1 MQTTTMDAVSK
12 LWSDGGLLQ
21 LNASP
26 FGTRAEDGLAQL
38 FEIGRSAVR
47 ILRHHCEHQ
56 SPDGRACFVG
66 QLPGWIEGAK
76 LRAFMHRVEL
86 QHPIRPEAPFEGTAR
101 IAGAAWLASGEL
113 GDDADD
119 GIAKLCFAPN
129 TANLP
134 LHTHEQS
141 ERFIFCLQG
150 RGTFHYC
157 RTPLDEFDGS
167 GTREV
172 PIRTGSFVL
181 FSRKV
186 LHTFSSSRP
195 GMVLISYQAPSLAFD
210 DPDQYT
216 LPPSNW
222 SRDNAAL
229 NAALMLRAGRQPAP
243 LCWAR
248 GT

>member
-1 MQTTTMDAVSK
+1 MQTTTMNALSE

-21 LNASP
+21 LDASP
-26 FGTRAEDGLAQL
+26 IGKCGEDGLAQL

-47 ILRHHCEHQ
+47 ILRHHCQHK

-76 LRAFMHRVEL
+76 LRAFMHRIEL

-101 IAGAAWLASGEL
+101 IAGAAWLASREL

-157 RTPLDEFDGS
+157 RTALDEFDGS

-172 PIRTGSFVL
+172 PIRAGSFVL

-186 LHTFSSSRP
+186 LHTFSSCRP
-195 GMVLISYQAPSLAFD
+195 GVVLISYQSPSLAFD

-216 LPPSNW
+216 LPTDTWTPSRERLSVALHCRSNGV
-222 SRDNAAL
+222 AA
-229 NAALMLRAGRQPAP
+229 
-243 LCWAR
+243 
-248 GT
+248 